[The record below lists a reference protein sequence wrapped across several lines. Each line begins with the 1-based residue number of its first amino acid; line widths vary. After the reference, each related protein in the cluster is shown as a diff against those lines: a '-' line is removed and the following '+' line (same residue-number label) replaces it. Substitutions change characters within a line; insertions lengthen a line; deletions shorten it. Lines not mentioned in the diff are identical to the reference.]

1 MTWIFIHCCAK
12 SVKSLHTT
20 TPLLWVWTIL
30 PSVTRYLYSVSCEE
44 QRINMIKGKVENIKD
59 KIDGNELDL
68 SLSNLT
74 EVPVKELTA
83 FPKATVLDLSCNNLT
98 TLTPEFCSL
107 THLIK
112 IDLSK
117 NQLVCLPEEI
127 GQLSNLQ
134 HLDLYNNKLKMLPVG
149 FSQLKSLKWLD
160 LKDNPLEP
168 TLAKA
173 AGDCLD
179 EKQCKQ
185 CASRVL
191 QHMKVLQEEAEKERE
206 RRLLKE
212 REVEKKKEA
221 KQREKEARE
230 REAQKKKKA
239 EEKERKRKEYQAQMA
254 ALAAQEQQKKKK
266 EEKKKRAAQNQG
278 KKTASES
285 VPKAKRSICSM
296 FFSLLLKL
304 LLLLIVG
311 VASVIAV
318 CQLTELRKE
327 AFCVPLNVQFEET
340 VRWAQGLDIVQQVI
354 QKMSDLR
361 T

>member
-1 MTWIFIHCCAK
+1 M
-12 SVKSLHTT
+12 
-20 TPLLWVWTIL
+20 
-30 PSVTRYLYSVSCEE
+30 
-44 QRINMIKGKVENIKD
+44 NKGKIENIKD

-74 EVPVKELTA
+74 EVPVKELAA
-83 FPKATVLDLSCNNLT
+83 FPKATFLDLSCNNLI

-112 IDLSK
+112 IDLNK

-127 GQLSNLQ
+127 GQLVNLQ
-134 HLDLYNNKLKMLPVG
+134 HLDLYNNKLKMLPIG

-179 EKQCKQ
+179 EKQCRQ

-191 QHMKVLQEEAEKERE
+191 QHMKVLQEEAEKELE

-212 REVEKKKEA
+212 REQEKKKEA

-230 REAQKKKKA
+230 KEAQKKKKA
-239 EEKERKRKEYQAQMA
+239 EEKERKRKEYQAQVA
-254 ALAAQEQQKKKK
+254 AVAAQEQQKKKK
-266 EEKKKRAAQNQG
+266 EEKKKKAAQNQG
-278 KKTASES
+278 KKAAPES
-285 VPKAKRSICSM
+285 VPKAKRSICSL

-304 LLLLIVG
+304 VLLLVIG
-311 VASVIAV
+311 VSSVVAV

-327 AFCVPLNVQFEET
+327 AFCIPLNVHFEET
-340 VRWAQGLDIVQQVI
+340 VRWAQGLDVVQQVI